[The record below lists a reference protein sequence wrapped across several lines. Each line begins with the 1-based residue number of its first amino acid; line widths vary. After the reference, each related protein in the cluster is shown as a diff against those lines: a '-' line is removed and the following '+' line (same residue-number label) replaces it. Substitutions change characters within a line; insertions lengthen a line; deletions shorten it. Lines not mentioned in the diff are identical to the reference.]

1 MESLDLDINNY
12 TLDELLNLFRLEYTF
27 NEDDL
32 KNSKKIR

>member
-12 TLDELLNLFRLEYTF
+12 TLYEFLNLFRLEYKF

-32 KNSKKIR
+32 KNAKKIR

>member
-12 TLDELLNLFRLEYTF
+12 TLDEFLNLFRLEYTF

-32 KNSKKIR
+32 KNAKKIR